1 MALLSGG
8 HLAVDFA
15 SGAVPALIPYFADR
29 FELSYVEIALVMLAV
44 TVSSSVV
51 QPLFGMWSD
60 RRGALWLVPGGVALA
75 AVGLALACLVPSYGL
90 VVLLVFALGLGVA
103 GFHPEGAK
111 VAMFATARGRAAG
124 MAYFNIG
131 GNLGFALGS
140 VVVGALVATMGLKG
154 GILAALPVFAFSLV
168 LVRSLPYLRMLP
180 LAAAARAEAHGRDR
194 VGAMTVLMS
203 IVALRSVAWFG
214 LLTFVPVWVVAQGE
228 TKEDGTRL
236 LSIMLFAGAVGTL
249 VLGHV
254 ADRLG
259 LRRTLLVSQAV
270 LSPAVLVFVLVG
282 GVPGTIALAVC
293 GAFVVGTF
301 GITIVLSQL
310 YLPRR
315 VGLASGLAVGLA
327 IGLGGIAAV
336 ALGALADAIE
346 LRTAMLVSGLV
357 PLGGVLLCF
366 LLPPL
371 DAPRRS
377 GRLPWGG
384 PVLARRGDA
393 HE

>member
-1 MALLSGG
+1 
-8 HLAVDFA
+8 
-15 SGAVPALIPYFADR
+15 
-29 FELSYVEIALVMLAV
+29 
-44 TVSSSVV
+44 
-51 QPLFGMWSD
+51 
-60 RRGALWLVPGGVALA
+60 
-75 AVGLALACLVPSYGL
+75 
-90 VVLLVFALGLGVA
+90 
-103 GFHPEGAK
+103 
-111 VAMFATARGRAAG
+111 
-124 MAYFNIG
+124 
-131 GNLGFALGS
+131 
-140 VVVGALVATMGLKG
+140 
-154 GILAALPVFAFSLV
+154 
-168 LVRSLPYLRMLP
+168 
-180 LAAAARAEAHGRDR
+180 
-194 VGAMTVLMS
+194 
-203 IVALRSVAWFG
+203 
-214 LLTFVPVWVVAQGE
+214 VWVVAQGE